1 MPYQVSLLAP
11 NLLHVEMS
19 GHVDASAAEDYYAE
33 AWQKLNTCPKPTYVI
48 MDARTLESTSQSA
61 RDIADRVRN
70 HPHVGIIAFL
80 VKQRYLLLF
89 SPILKFFSNIRMFG
103 SDQEAIDFLKR
114 EGFVSQEIFNQ
125 VCPVQVVPV
134 SGSEEVFVA
143 PTGAPVVAPL
153 SASHGHGGSPSRSSS
168 RPANPV
174 SGVFFFVTDMIE
186 GMTRKVEDKPYLSE

>member
-1 MPYQVSLLAP
+1 
-11 NLLHVEMS
+11 
-19 GHVDASAAEDYYAE
+19 
-33 AWQKLNTCPKPTYVI
+33 
-48 MDARTLESTSQSA
+48 MDARTLESTNQSA

-125 VCPVQVVPV
+125 VCPVQVVSVP
-134 SGSEEVFVA
+134 GSEEVFVS
-143 PTGAPVVAPL
+143 PTVAPVVTPL
-153 SASHGHGGSPSRSSS
+153 SAPNGAASRPSSRSS
-168 RPANPV
+168 NPV